1 MLFFFAALVTSLV
14 VTLLLVRGSRSS
26 MKKFEGVST
35 HNKWMRDGTLRGLGR
50 AGGAGVA
57 AGLLASLLA
66 RFTDHAGVAEF
77 GLLLL
82 TSSLPVLAAGMGEDL
97 TRRVSAATR
106 LFAALFS
113 AVLAGWLLNAWIVR
127 IDLPWVDGALALPVV
142 SVMLTCFAVAGV
154 THAFNIIDGF
164 NGLAGGVA
172 GLILLGLAYVAF
184 KVGDIYVLAGAM
196 TAIGAI
202 AGFMFLNFP
211 RGLVYL
217 GDGGAYLVGFWIA
230 ELSVLLVARNPEV
243 SPWFPVLLCSYPIF
257 ETIFSIYRR
266 AVVRRS
272 HPGLPDLAHL
282 HHLIYKRLVRWAV
295 GSTLVSRRD
304 QRNSLTSTYLWFL
317 TSVCV
322 VPAVAI
328 WRFTTALQ
336 VCCALF
342 AIAYAY
348 GYTRIARFRSPGW
361 LVLHKKRDKHNDPP
375 GDH

>member
-1 MLFFFAALVTSLV
+1 MLFFLAALVTSLV
-14 VTLLLVRGSRSS
+14 ATLLLVRASRRS
-26 MKKFEGVST
+26 MKEFEGVST
-35 HNKWMRDGTLRGLGR
+35 HNKWMRDGTLRGMGR

-66 RFTDHAGVAEF
+66 RFTDHVAVAEF

-82 TSSLPVLAAGMGEDL
+82 ASSLPVLAAGMAEDL
-97 TRRVSAATR
+97 MRCVSATTR
-106 LFAALFS
+106 LVAAFVS
-113 AVLAGWLLNAWIVR
+113 AVLAGWLLNAWIIRV
-127 IDLPWVDGALALPVV
+127 DLPWVDGALAVPLV
-142 SVMLTCFAVAGV
+142 SVALTCFAVAGV

-172 GLILLGLAYVAF
+172 GLILLGIAYVAF
-184 KVGDIYVLAGAM
+184 KVGDIYVLAGAV

-202 AGFMFLNFP
+202 SGFMFLNFP

-230 ELSVLLVARNPEV
+230 ELSVLLVERNPEV

-257 ETIFSIYRR
+257 ETVFSIYRR
-266 AVVRRS
+266 AVVRRA

-295 GSTLVSRRD
+295 GSSLVSRRD
-304 QRNSLTSTYLWFL
+304 QRNSLTSTYLWFI

-328 WRFTTALQ
+328 WRFSLALQ
-336 VCCALF
+336 VCCLLF
-342 AIAYAY
+342 AAAYIY
-348 GYTRIARFRSPGW
+348 GYGCIARFRSPDW
-361 LVLHKKRDKHNDPP
+361 WIVRKHRDPTEPP
-375 GDH
+375 RGT

>member
-1 MLFFFAALVTSLV
+1 MLFFFSALVTSLV
-14 VTLLLVRGSRSS
+14 VTLLLVRASRKS
-26 MKKFEGVST
+26 MSEFEGVST

-57 AGLLASLLA
+57 SGLLLSLVA
-66 RFTDHAGVAEF
+66 RFSDHVAVAGF
-77 GLLLL
+77 GLLLFA
-82 TSSLPVLAAGMGEDL
+82 SALPVFVAGMAEDL
-97 TRRVSAATR
+97 TRRVSATTR
-106 LFAALFS
+106 LVAALAS
-113 AVLAGWLLNAWIVR
+113 AALAGLLLNAWIIR
-127 IDLPWVDGALALPVV
+127 IDLPWVDGALAMPLV
-142 SVMLTCFAVAGV
+142 SVVLTCFAVAGV

-172 GLILLGLAYVAF
+172 SLILLGIAYVAF
-184 KVGDIYVLAGAM
+184 KVGDIYVLAGAV

-202 AGFMFLNFP
+202 SGFMFLNFP
-211 RGLVYL
+211 RGLIYL

-230 ELSVLLVARNPEV
+230 ELSLLLVARNAEV
-243 SPWFPVLLCSYPIF
+243 SPWFPVLLCFYPIF
-257 ETIFSIYRR
+257 ETMFSIYRR

-295 GSTLVSRRD
+295 GTTLVSRRD

-322 VPAVAI
+322 VPAVTI
-328 WRFTTALQ
+328 WRFTAALQ

-361 LVLHKKRDKHNDPP
+361 LVLHKKRDIDNYPP